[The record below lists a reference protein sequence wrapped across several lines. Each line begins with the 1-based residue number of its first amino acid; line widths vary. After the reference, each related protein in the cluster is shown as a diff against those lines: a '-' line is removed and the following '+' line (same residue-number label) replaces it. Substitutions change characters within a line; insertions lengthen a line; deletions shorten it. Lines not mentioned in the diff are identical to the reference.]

1 MNNLLEI
8 RIRQVYPTGLLWA
21 FDESQLGKDDQ
32 ADRIKLV
39 LEGAAK
45 SAPLRMSLEPGDK
58 LLYALAITHADDPA
72 FGDWIWTMRNP
83 EKIGWC
89 KNNNRPYVVFWLR
102 ISRVADYFY
111 FFYNHWKPRGDTG
124 YMDADHLMG
133 PNDVWKQ
140 YESAICASL
149 QENGFILAPDEIL
162 KERVTFVLEEGY
174 DEIPEDDPRWDDDD
188 FSPPLVPA
196 SVYQCLFGDD

>member
-58 LLYALAITHADDPA
+58 LLYALAITHADDA
-72 FGDWIWTMRNP
+72 SGMAGDILFMRHHTHAHP
-83 EKIGWC
+83 LFVQFMQQIHD
-89 KNNNRPYVVFWLR
+89 FH
-102 ISRVADYFY
+102 A
-111 FFYNHWKPRGDTG
+111 
-124 YMDADHLMG
+124 
-133 PNDVWKQ
+133 
-140 YESAICASL
+140 
-149 QENGFILAPDEIL
+149 GF
-162 KERVTFVLEEGY
+162 
-174 DEIPEDDPRWDDDD
+174 
-188 FSPPLVPA
+188 
-196 SVYQCLFGDD
+196 